1 EAVTRYAWFK
11 DDANNELPTINY
23 PATITYIRDTTDLIA
38 RAIPTISVPT
48 WGDAQPADIRAHNI
62 NDDSSA
68 TIGIHKL
75 EISVTP
81 NLDLATN
88 DQSRVLIRDTG
99 SFSLTLTAID
109 NAGNSDTD
117 TCALTV
123 VNGAT
128 GLTTVWTGNGDG
140 NDWHDNDNWSNY
152 APSPDATA
160 WITNSGAAVTLKS
173 SSPLLHS
180 LVISNNAT
188 LTFKN
193 WQTKLTATTMT
204 IGHKGKL
211 SCIGPFRNNEMSNRV
226 WVAAHNF
233 TLASGGTIDLV
244 GKGYAGGLPFED
256 GHGPGGGKTGGTG
269 AAAASHGGLGGIGYS
284 KEKNGPLYGNAREPL
299 APGSGGGGGGA
310 SNGFGPGSDGGG
322 AVLIEASGSVVIDG
336 AIMANATHVAAS
348 TRGGGASGGS
358 VYIVCSTFSGA
369 DGTISASGGNAPF
382 WGGGGGGGRIA
393 IVPTNMIAQATLP
406 PHRVTFAA
414 HRGLC
419 TQARARDGALGSLYL
434 PGTALIDGP
443 FMPHTG
449 VIDIPDW
456 ESWSVDSLA
465 VSGWLQISNSTPFFE
480 LEVAHDFTIDGANA
494 HWELQ
499 WPRITV
505 GGNMVITNGGQL
517 SLACAVSN
525 AVTHAAYGALIDV
538 AHNLT
543 IAAGAWLRPQSAGFD
558 GNSLHICASNLY
570 VLASGGINADN
581 LGFMYGYNAAGYD
594 PHGYGPGHGYA
605 AGSSGSG
612 AGYGGRGGRS
622 AYTELRGDIYGSD
635 ILPDLPGSGGGAHLL
650 GVNSRG
656 GSGGGFIWINV
667 QDKALIDGSLT
678 ANGQKGIRNGG
689 GSGGAIHLHCRDFSG
704 GLSGILSA
712 KGGDTYDTTYNGG
725 GGGGRIA
732 IWSGQ
737 PYFPAISKSRLVI
750 SEVAPDSFSGTVSVK
765 EGLSYPSETH
775 YSEPG
780 TIRFIHVKHPAG
792 TMVLVR

>member
-1 EAVTRYAWFK
+1 
-11 DDANNELPTINY
+11 
-23 PATITYIRDTTDLIA
+23 
-38 RAIPTISVPT
+38 
-48 WGDAQPADIRAHNI
+48 
-62 NDDSSA
+62 
-68 TIGIHKL
+68 
-75 EISVTP
+75 
-81 NLDLATN
+81 
-88 DQSRVLIRDTG
+88 
-99 SFSLTLTAID
+99 
-109 NAGNSDTD
+109 
-117 TCALTV
+117 
-123 VNGAT
+123 
-128 GLTTVWTGNGDG
+128 
-140 NDWHDNDNWSNY
+140 
-152 APSPDATA
+152 
-160 WITNSGAAVTLKS
+160 
-173 SSPLLHS
+173 
-180 LVISNNAT
+180 
-188 LTFKN
+188 
-193 WQTKLTATTMT
+193 MT

-622 AYTELRGDIYGSD
+622 AHTELRGDIYGSD